1 MRAAAG
7 PQRKEIA
14 VGKEDRLKK
23 VFICSPCRPRGETP
37 KARERD
43 WIGNINRAR
52 QACRYALDQGKIP
65 YAPHLY
71 FTTILSEADEDEREL
86 GILLGLVW
94 LSQCDE
100 LWIIGRRITEGMK
113 REIAQAEAWN
123 IKVVHYIPERTAEE
137 RLLDAIFH
145 PEIKYKEMT

>member
-1 MRAAAG
+1 M
-7 PQRKEIA
+7 
-14 VGKEDRLKK
+14 GKEDRLKK

-52 QACRYALDQGKIP
+52 QACRYAIDQGKIP

-145 PEIKYKEMT
+145 PEIKYREMT

>member
-1 MRAAAG
+1 MQA
-7 PQRKEIA
+7 
-14 VGKEDRLKK
+14 
-23 VFICSPCRPRGETP
+23 
-37 KARERD
+37 ERRD
-43 WIGNINRAR
+43 TE
-52 QACRYALDQGKIP
+52 GKIP
-65 YAPHLY
+65 CAPHLY
-71 FTTILSEADEDEREL
+71 VTTILSETDEDEREL

>member
-1 MRAAAG
+1 M
-7 PQRKEIA
+7 E
-14 VGKEDRLKK
+14 KEDRLKK
-23 VFICSPCRPRGETP
+23 VFICSPCRPRGETS

-52 QACRYALDQGKIP
+52 QACRYAIDEGKIP

-123 IKVVHYIPERTAEE
+123 IKVVIRTFLKNGSLNSHHFKQEAKNV
-137 RLLDAIFH
+137 RIT
-145 PEIKYKEMT
+145 KVCG